1 MLQNLAYNV
10 KSHRAKMGNIFLF
23 PYFKTKLSSIRQNL
37 SFSVTLLPQYP
48 QYYLFSANVSQTLNI
63 KRHLKAHLAQTAHS
77 PGDKTEALRWGVS
90 CSGLYI

>member
-1 MLQNLAYNV
+1 
-10 KSHRAKMGNIFLF
+10 
-23 PYFKTKLSSIRQNL
+23 
-37 SFSVTLLPQYP
+37 
-48 QYYLFSANVSQTLNI
+48 LFSANVSQTLNI